1 MIHVVKG
8 KNFDI
13 TYGLHKSPFGWCL
26 IGLSQWG
33 ICYLSFL
40 DSSDSR
46 KAIKAVKEKWPEA
59 HLVQSNSK
67 TKSFVDAIFDFKKQ
81 NKSLKLLLQGTI
93 FQIKVWESLLT
104 IPEGK
109 VTTYASLAKSI
120 GMPKAVRAVGT
131 ACGKNYIAY
140 LIPCHRVLSSSGKI
154 GGYRWGLKRKEAIL
168 LWESNQNKVTR
179 ASSSQVVGT

>member
-1 MIHVVKG
+1 MMDIVKG

-13 TYGLHKSPFGWCL
+13 TYGLHESPFGWCL

-40 DSSDSR
+40 DSNDSR
-46 KAIKAVKEKWPEA
+46 KAIKGIKEKWPEA
-59 HLVQSNSK
+59 HLVQDNSK
-67 TKSFVDAIFDFKKQ
+67 TKSYIDILFNSKKQ

-93 FQIKVWESLLT
+93 FQVKVWEALLA

-109 VTTYASLAKSI
+109 VTTYASLSKSI
-120 GMPKAVRAVGT
+120 GMPKAIRAVGT

-140 LIPCHRVLSSSGKI
+140 LIPCHRVLASSGKL
-154 GGYRWGLKRKEAIL
+154 GGYRWGLKRKEGIL
-168 LWESNQNKVTR
+168 AWESSQNKLTK
-179 ASSSQVVGT
+179 SDFSYS